1 MIPRERFLAALR
13 REPVDRP
20 PVWLM
25 RQAGRYLPGYRE
37 VRSQN
42 GFWDVCHT
50 PDLSTKVALE
60 PLAKFPLDAAIVFS
74 DILVIPEALGLGVT
88 FGPGEGPRLARPMRT
103 RADFEAWNVDGLLQ
117 RLQFV
122 PAAVRHL
129 RAAIG
134 DHYGLVGFAGA
145 PWTLFSYMVEGAGSD
160 DFRLARTLLLT
171 EPALA
176 RDALGRIADSVRE
189 LLQAEIS
196 AGADAV
202 QLFDTWGGL
211 LDRDTYR
218 AFAMPALQRAI
229 APIVAEGFPVIVFI
243 RNGHHLLPLLQ
254 EIGATG
260 YSVDWR
266 TPLAEAHAAAPRA
279 VLQGNLDPIH
289 LFAGPE
295 VVRQKTLALLADIRE
310 IGPGV
315 IVNLGHGILPGT
327 PESSVLAM
335 CEAVRDG
342 R

>member
-1 MIPRERFLAALR
+1 
-13 REPVDRP
+13 
-20 PVWLM
+20 M

-37 VRSQN
+37 VRSQH
-42 GFWDVCHT
+42 GFWEVCHT
-50 PDLSTKVALE
+50 PALSTQVALE

-88 FGPGEGPRLARPMRT
+88 FGPGEGPRLARPMRS
-103 RADFEAWNVDGLLQ
+103 RPDLDAWQLDGLMG
-117 RLQFV
+117 RLGFL

-134 DHYGLVGFAGA
+134 DRHGLLGFAGA
-145 PWTLFSYMVEGAGSD
+145 PWTLFSYMVEGGGSD
-160 DFRLARTLLLT
+160 DFKVARTMLLT
-171 EPALA
+171 DPELA
-176 RDALGRIADSVRE
+176 RDALTLIADSVRE
-189 LLQAEIS
+189 LLQSEIT

-218 AFAMPALQRAI
+218 QFAMPALQRAI
-229 APIVAEGFPVIVFI
+229 APIVAEGYPVIVFI

-266 TPLAEAHAAAPRA
+266 TPLREAHAAAPHA
-279 VLQGNLDPIH
+279 VLQGNLDPVH
-289 LFAGPE
+289 LFAGPD
-295 VVRQKTLALLADIRE
+295 VVRTKTRALLAEIDE

-327 PESSVLAM
+327 PEASVLAM
-335 CEAVRDG
+335 CETVRDG
-342 R
+342 GGP